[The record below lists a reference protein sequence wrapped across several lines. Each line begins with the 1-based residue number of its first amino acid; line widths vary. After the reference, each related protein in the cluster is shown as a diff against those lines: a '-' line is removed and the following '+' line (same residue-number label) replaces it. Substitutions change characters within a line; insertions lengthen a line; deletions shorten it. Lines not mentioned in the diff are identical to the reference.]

1 MKQVTVQFFNKIY
14 NETVWKS
21 CSFPDYRQSTWSLK
35 YGSDKKGSFVSWL
48 IQPVDIWMNRISNF
62 NIMSTFKRIT
72 KIYYLLIL

>member
-21 CSFPDYRQSTWSLK
+21 YSFPDYLQSTWSLK

-48 IQPVDIWMNRISNF
+48 IQPVDISMNRILNF